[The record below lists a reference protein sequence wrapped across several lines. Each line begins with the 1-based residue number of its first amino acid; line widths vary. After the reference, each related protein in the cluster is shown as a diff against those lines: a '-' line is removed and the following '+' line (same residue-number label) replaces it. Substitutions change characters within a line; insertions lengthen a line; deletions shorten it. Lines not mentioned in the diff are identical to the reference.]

1 MAIIPTKQFNRRSN
15 TLSVHQP
22 IPGSAQVENSTG
34 GFTWQ
39 VNDWDKLTR
48 FLILGAEGGTYYIGE
63 RELVKEGH
71 DAVTRCIKANGVKT
85 VQEIV
90 DVSVKGRAY
99 KNDPAIFALALCAA
113 NGDQNTRMEA
123 YAALPKVCRTGTHLY
138 HFMQYSSALRGGTGS
153 GFKRAVARWFTN
165 MDTHKL
171 ALQVIK
177 YQQRDGWSARD
188 VLRVAHPRTDDKEK
202 QAIFRWIVGGKEKLA
217 AHTVTRKVKD
227 ETHTSNRK
235 SVAKHLPALIEA
247 FEQAKKADE
256 KELIALITEHNLP
269 REAVPTEKLNSVAVW
284 EALLQKMPLTAI
296 IRNLGKM
303 TAIGLLKPMAT
314 ATKLV
319 ESRLADAEHLRKSR
333 VHPMQVLIASKIY
346 GNGHGDKGSLSWT
359 PVPSITEVLDHTF
372 YRTFPNVIPCG
383 KPLLI
388 ALDVSGSMTSSMSGP
403 ISACEAVAA
412 LSLVHAS
419 VEKDYHIFGF
429 ANTFRELGIRKGQT
443 LREAMKRAQDHN
455 FGSTNIGLAIEY
467 AIENKLEIG
476 GFIIMSDNEV
486 NEGSHSAL
494 RLREY
499 RKRFVQ
505 DARLVVVGTCSNSFT
520 VNDPNDKF
528 GLDVV
533 GFDASAP
540 PLIADFIRGD
550 KPVASEEAED

>member
-1 MAIIPTKQFNRRSN
+1 MAIIPTKQFNKRSN

-22 IPGSAQVENSTG
+22 IPGSNQVENSTG

-63 RELVKEGH
+63 RELVKQGH
-71 DAVTRCIKANGVKT
+71 DAVLRCVKANGVKT

-153 GFKRAVARWFTN
+153 GFKRAVGRWFTQ
-165 MDTHKL
+165 MDANKL

-188 VLRVAHPRTDDKEK
+188 VLRVAHPRTDDDTKR
-202 QAIFRWIVGGKEKLA
+202 AIFRWIVGGMDKMGSYS
-217 AHTVTRKVKD
+217 VTRKVKG
-227 ETHTSNRK
+227 ETYNQKRK
-235 SVAKHLPALIEA
+235 SVAKHLPDIIEA
-247 FEQAKKADE
+247 FEKAKTASE
-256 KELIALITEHNLP
+256 KELVDLIIEHNLP

-284 EALLQKMPLTAI
+284 EALLQKMPVTAT

-303 TAIGLLKPMAT
+303 TAIGLLKPMGA

-319 ESRLADAEHLRKSR
+319 QTRLSDPEHLQKSR
-333 VHPMQVLIASKIY
+333 VHPMQILIASKIY
-346 GNGHGDKGSLSWT
+346 GNGHGDKGSLSWS
-359 PVPSITEVLDHTF
+359 PVPSITEVLDHAF

-388 ALDVSGSMTSSMSGP
+388 ALDVSGSMTASMSGP

-419 VEKDYHIFGF
+419 VETDYHIFGF

-443 LREAMKRAQDHN
+443 LREACKRAQDSN
-455 FGSTNIGLAIEY
+455 FGSTNVGLAIEY
-467 AIENKLEIG
+467 AIKNQLEIG
-476 GFIIMSDNEV
+476 GFIVMTDNEV
-486 NEGSHSAL
+486 NQGSHPSL

-499 RKRFVQ
+499 RKRFVP
-505 DARLVVVGTCSNSFT
+505 DARLVVVGTAANDFS

-550 KPVASEEAED
+550 KPVAAEEAED

>member
-1 MAIIPTKQFNRRSN
+1 MAIIPTKQFDRRSN
-15 TLSVHQP
+15 TLSVHEP
-22 IPGSAQVENSTG
+22 IPGSKQVENSTG

-63 RELVKEGH
+63 RELVKQGH
-71 DAVTRCIKANGVKT
+71 DAVLRCIKENGVKA
-85 VQEIV
+85 VREIV
-90 DVSVKGRAY
+90 DVSIKGRAY

-153 GFKRAVARWFTN
+153 GFRRAVARWFTN
-165 MDTHKL
+165 MDADKL
-171 ALQVIK
+171 ALQVVK

-188 VLRVAHPRTDDKEK
+188 VLRVAHPHTDDDTKR
-202 QAIFRWIVGGKEKLA
+202 AIFRWVIGGMDKLGGY
-217 AHTVTRKVKD
+217 TVTRKVKG
-227 ETHTSNRK
+227 EAVTERRK
-235 SVAKHLPALIEA
+235 SVAKHLPDLIEA
-247 FEQAKKADE
+247 FEKAKTADE
-256 KELIALITEHNLP
+256 KELIKLITEHNLP
-269 REAVPTEKLNSVAVW
+269 REAVPTEKLNSLAVW

-296 IRNLGKM
+296 VRNLGKM
-303 TAIGLLKPMAT
+303 TAIGLLKPMSA

-319 ESRLADAEHLRKSR
+319 QTKLADTEHLHRSR
-333 VHPMQVLIASKIY
+333 IHPMQVLIASKIY

-359 PVPSITEVLDHTF
+359 PVPSITEVLDNTF

-388 ALDVSGSMTSSMSGP
+388 ALDVSGSMTTSMSGP

-419 VEKDYHIFGF
+419 VEQDYHIFGF

-455 FGSTNIGLAIEY
+455 FGSTNVGLAIEY
-467 AIENKLEIG
+467 AIQNKLEIG
-476 GFIIMSDNEV
+476 GFIVMTDNEV
-486 NEGSHSAL
+486 NGGTHPAL

-499 RKRFVQ
+499 RKKFVQ
-505 DARLVVVGTCSNSFT
+505 DARLVVVGTCANDFT

-528 GLDVV
+528 GMDVA

-540 PLIADFIRGD
+540 PVIADFIRGD
-550 KPVASEEAED
+550 KPVATDEAED